1 MIRTWCI
8 IMFISLSG
16 RLAKNYLIEV
26 GDKAGEKGDGVE
38 EGGGDYSQAL
48 NIEMKEYGQFNI
60 IVFFKFDIKD
70 VPKFQGRNRRRGR
83 RRGRGTLNHKKYV
96 GDSIML
102 CCEVA
107 HVIHTS
113 QCC

>member
-1 MIRTWCI
+1 
-8 IMFISLSG
+8 MFISLSG

-60 IVFFKFDIKD
+60 IIICFFF
-70 VPKFQGRNRRRGR
+70 
-83 RRGRGTLNHKKYV
+83 
-96 GDSIML
+96 
-102 CCEVA
+102 
-107 HVIHTS
+107 
-113 QCC
+113 